1 MESKSDKIAIS
12 QYISVAIS
20 TAEASGRI
28 IRQVLESGQLEQKQ
42 KKGPEDPV
50 TIADLKVQKT
60 IEETFSHFFPN
71 LKTHGEESQAS
82 MEGLNSCIKPTS
94 IDDGFIKMD

>member
-1 MESKSDKIAIS
+1 MQSEKTNDQIDLAK
-12 QYISVAIS
+12 YLSVAIS
-20 TAEASGRI
+20 TAEAGGRI
-28 IRQVLESGQLEQKQ
+28 IRQVLESGQLDQKD

-71 LKTHGEESQAS
+71 LATQGEESQQS
-82 MEGLNSCIKPTS
+82 M
-94 IDDGFIKMD
+94 DGV